1 MNQNEKD
8 EDERQA
14 EMAKDLAVALFK
26 TISSEGPVEAGVV
39 VAAIGALLG
48 SFAKQ
53 TTDPL
58 GFINHAAHTALGVLC
73 GHLSDE

>member
-1 MNQNEKD
+1 MEQNEED
-8 EDERQA
+8 EDTRRA
-14 EMAKDLAVALFK
+14 ELAKDLAVALFK
-26 TISSEGPVEAGVV
+26 TISSEGPVEADV
-39 VAAIGALLG
+39 VATAIGVLLG

-73 GHLSDE
+73 DHLSDE